1 MLDERKRQEEVERKK
16 KYPQLKTM
24 NEMGFMDHQ
33 LNMQVL
39 KENNWL
45 VEDAIQ
51 SLLERRT

>member
-1 MLDERKRQEEVERKK
+1 MLDERKRQEEVERK